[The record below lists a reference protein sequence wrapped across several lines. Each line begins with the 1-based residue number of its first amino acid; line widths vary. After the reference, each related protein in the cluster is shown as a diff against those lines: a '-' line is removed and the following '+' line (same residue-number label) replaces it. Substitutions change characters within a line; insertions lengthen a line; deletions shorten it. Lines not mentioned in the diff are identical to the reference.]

1 MQTRNPLIISPVED
15 DSPIW
20 EVNGDGQAQLVDLP
34 LREVT
39 PGGAFIA
46 NGTGGITIA
55 VGQSITE
62 DEVWR
67 ENGTGGIELNL

>member
-1 MQTRNPLIISPVED
+1 MQTRNPLIISPVEE

-20 EVNGDGQAQLVDLP
+20 EVNGDGGASLVDLP
-34 LREVT
+34 LLEVT
-39 PGGAFIA
+39 PGGAFRE
-46 NGTGGITIA
+46 NGTGGIAIA

-67 ENGTGGIELNL
+67 ENGTGGIELNI